1 MTLFSRS
8 SNLLCSLRRG
18 QVFILRSQSTQQAP
32 RQTRAYKKKKTF
44 GEGGYALLVIPA
56 AAFCLGTWQIR
67 RREWKLGLIADL
79 EKKTTQPPIPLPLDL
94 EELKDL
100 EYRSVTVRG
109 RFDHSREMYIAPRSN
124 VMTESQGGL
133 INVNTPS
140 PGSNVVTPFILSD
153 RDLTIL
159 VNRGWVPAKNQNSA
173 TRPKGQI
180 ADEVEI
186 VGVVRH
192 DDQRNPFMPKGNHNT
207 SGYWLYRSVTEM
219 SEAAGTASVFI
230 DADRYSTVNG
240 GPVGGQ
246 TRVTLRN
253 EHMSYIITWFSLGLI
268 TLGMWYR
275 RYYRPPPP
283 ESAFTYIKKQ
293 R

>member
-8 SNLLCSLRRG
+8 SSFLWNLRRG
-18 QVFILRSQSTQQAP
+18 HILIFRCQSTQQTP

-56 AAFCLGTWQIR
+56 AAFCLGTWQIQR
-67 RREWKLGLIADL
+67 RKWKLGLISDL
-79 EKKTTQPPIPLPLDL
+79 EKKTTQPPVPLPLDF

-124 VMTESQGGL
+124 VMTASQGGL
-133 INVNTPS
+133 INTNTPS

-159 VNRGWVPAKNQNSA
+159 VNRGWVPAKNQNPA
-173 TRPKGQI
+173 TRPEGQI
-180 ADEVEI
+180 SDEVEI

-192 DDQRNPFMPKGNHNT
+192 DDQRNPFMPKGNHKT
-207 SGYWLYRSVTEM
+207 SGFWLYRSVTEM
-219 SEAAGTASVFI
+219 SQAAGTAPVFI

-240 GPVGGQ
+240 GPIGGQ

-268 TLGMWYR
+268 TSLMWYR

-283 ESAFTYIKKQ
+283 DSAFTYIKKQ